1 VSVRDVLLGAR
12 AILTPPGSWI
22 QGRGALDAEGREVI
36 STEVRAVCWCLLGAV
51 MRAAYDTSNKADAAR
66 LLNAAWNT
74 INDTL
79 PGGRL
84 VAFNDT
90 PGRQHW
96 EILEL
101 LDTVIATLES

>member
-1 VSVRDVLLGAR
+1 MTVRDVLLGAR
-12 AILTPPGSWI
+12 AILTPRGSWI
-22 QGRGALDAEGREVI
+22 QGRGALDAAGQEVI
-36 STEVRAVCWCLLGAV
+36 STEVRAVCWCLSGAL
-51 MRAAYDTSNKADAAR
+51 MRAAYDTSNKAEAAR

-74 INDTL
+74 INDAL

-96 EILEL
+96 EVLAL
-101 LDTVIATLES
+101 LDTVIENLEP